1 MAISQNQLDQFHQFA
16 TELISEREVGF
27 SLPEL
32 FDLWRI
38 KNPATEEQVDVKKI
52 IRQGEADV
60 QSENYRSLDAFMNDF
75 RDKYQVPSS

>member
-38 KNPATEEQVDVKKI
+38 KNPATEEQVDVKN
-52 IRQGEADV
+52 EL
-60 QSENYRSLDAFMNDF
+60 YHRSST
-75 RDKYQVPSS
+75 PSRERL